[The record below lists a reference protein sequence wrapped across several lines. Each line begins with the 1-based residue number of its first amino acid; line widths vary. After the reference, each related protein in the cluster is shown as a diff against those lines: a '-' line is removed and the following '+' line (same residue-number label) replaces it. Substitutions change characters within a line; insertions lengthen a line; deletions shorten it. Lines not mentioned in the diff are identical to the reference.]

1 MSDRQRETGM
11 KGLFVVM
18 DIDLDL
24 GLDID
29 QLLYIDNYIVDVLI
43 VDGFNIDMDYMV
55 VVYIVDYGMWNVVI
69 WRI

>member
-1 MSDRQRETGM
+1 MYLESGFRLELPDVCYMRIARILSVRQRETGM

-29 QLLYIDNYIVDVLI
+29 
-43 VDGFNIDMDYMV
+43 
-55 VVYIVDYGMWNVVI
+55 
-69 WRI
+69 